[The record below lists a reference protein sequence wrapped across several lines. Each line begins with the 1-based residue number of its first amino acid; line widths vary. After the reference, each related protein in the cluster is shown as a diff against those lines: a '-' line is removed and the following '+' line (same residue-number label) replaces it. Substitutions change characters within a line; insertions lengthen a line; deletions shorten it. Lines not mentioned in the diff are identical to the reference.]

1 MRQPRDG
8 EMKLV
13 ETRDAMSAA
22 PKPRA
27 REKTGHVATKLAVSA
42 SALMLAI
49 VAGSSPAAAQDTK
62 PSTSSAL
69 PDPRPWEVSLTPYV
83 WATALKGDAGVGRV
97 DADVD
102 TSFSDILD
110 NLNGAVMLSAKVRKG
125 RFGLLSDTV
134 FANLGDDGATSE
146 DRLKI
151 DVTANMLI

>member
-1 MRQPRDG
+1 M
-8 EMKLV
+8 
-13 ETRDAMSAA
+13 
-22 PKPRA
+22 
-27 REKTGHVATKLAVSA
+27 
-42 SALMLAI
+42 
-49 VAGSSPAAAQDTK
+49 
-62 PSTSSAL
+62 
-69 PDPRPWEVSLTPYV
+69 EVSLTPYV

-151 DVTANMLI
+151 DVTANMLIQSLVGTYRVGTWQLANFESVGPLAVSVNSYAGLRYTISTPS